1 MEVLLVD
8 DQPVTVQVY
17 AAIVRKTF
25 SGARVRTAVDLPEA
39 LQIASGHAL
48 DLVLLDLQ
56 LPTCGGID
64 ALLRFRKSFPA
75 LRVIVVSVS
84 EEKERIRACL
94 DAGARGYVPKTSA
107 LVALA
112 GAMQTVTAG
121 GRHVPPEAQRPELK
135 PAANGG

>member
-75 LRVIVVSVS
+75 LPVIVVSVS

-112 GAMQTVTAG
+112 GAMQTVVTG

>member
-39 LQIASGHAL
+39 LQIASGRAL

-75 LRVIVVSVS
+75 LPVLVVSVS

-107 LVALA
+107 MLTLA
-112 GAMQTVTAG
+112 GAMQTVAAG
-121 GRHVPPEAQRPELK
+121 GRHVPPEAQRPHLK

>member
-8 DQPVTVQVY
+8 DQAVTVQVY

-25 SGARVRTAVDLPEA
+25 SGARVQTAMDLREA
-39 LQIASGHAL
+39 LEIAAHRKF
-48 DLVLLDLQ
+48 DLVLLDLM
-56 LPTCGGID
+56 LPTSAGVD
-64 ALLRFRKSFPA
+64 TLLRFRKAWPA
-75 LRVIVVSVS
+75 LPVLVVAAA
-84 EEKERIRACL
+84 EDKERKRSAPVSMPGRA
-94 DAGARGYVPKTSA
+94 VPKTSA

-112 GAMQTVTAG
+112 GAMQTVVTG

>member
-39 LQIASGHAL
+39 LQIASGRAL

-64 ALLRFRKSFPA
+64 ALLRFRKSVPA

-112 GAMQTVTAG
+112 GAMQTVVTG